1 MRPWRSGA
9 ELLRERLDGQAPVE
23 RARAF
28 AAARAPA
35 PVAAD
40 EGPVPEFVADRLA
53 ELRLLHDVPFDHLVP
68 DPALLPPESLR
79 FFALDTA
86 WTDALADGA
95 LSVGVSS
102 AAELAHHASTA
113 AAGRAAATP
122 RLGIV
127 RDRMRGRTL
136 DDAAAAAPPAGP
148 VTGLLLRSLAV
159 SQFPGIQVR
168 AYSGSIPADQDPDDV
183 EDAVKLR
190 LLRLSQVAPS
200 VLLALF
206 DGVPSLVVLEEPHTS
221 VQLGLIAKTGGGF
234 SLALRGGDGNVIEQN
249 NAAIT
254 IDVPMRSGSE
264 SLGVVDVAA
273 LAARINTEAQTR
285 TQIPR
290 PVGAAVLALELIRA
304 PWRQRFGS
312 PGNV

>member
-1 MRPWRSGA
+1 MRAWRSGA
-9 ELLRERLDGQAPVE
+9 QLLRERLDGQAPVAR
-23 RARAF
+23 RAL
-28 AAARAPA
+28 AAAPA
-35 PVAAD
+35 AG
-40 EGPVPEFVADRLA
+40 EGPVPEYVADRLA
-53 ELRLLHDVPFDHLVP
+53 ELRLLHHLPFDHLVP

-86 WTDALADGA
+86 WTDALAEGA

-102 AAELAHHASTA
+102 AAELAHHERTA
-113 AAGRAAATP
+113 LAGRAAAAP
-122 RLGIV
+122 RVAIV
-127 RDRMRGRTL
+127 RDRMRGRAV
-136 DDAAAAAPPAGP
+136 DAAGAEPPAGP

-168 AYSGSIPADQDPDDV
+168 AYSGVIPADQDPDTV
-183 EDAVKLR
+183 AGAVKLR

-221 VQLGLIAKTGGGF
+221 VQLGLIAKSGGGY
-234 SLALRGGDGNVIEQN
+234 SLALRGSDGKAIEEG
-249 NAAIT
+249 NAAVT
-254 IDVPMRSGSE
+254 IDVPLRQGSE
-264 SLGVVDVAA
+264 SLGVIDVAA
-273 LAARINTEAQTR
+273 LAARIDAEAQKR
-285 TQIPR
+285 SQIPR

-312 PGNV
+312 PKNV